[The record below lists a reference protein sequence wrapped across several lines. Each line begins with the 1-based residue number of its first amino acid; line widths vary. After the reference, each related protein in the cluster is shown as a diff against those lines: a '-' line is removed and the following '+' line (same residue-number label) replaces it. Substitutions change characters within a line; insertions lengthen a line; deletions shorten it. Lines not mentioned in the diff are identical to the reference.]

1 MNMTTTIQMKNKKDL
16 SGINNLKDLQREI
29 SRTRNIVKQDEAR
42 LKEIAKKMPEEAV
55 FAVANGVIHVAV
67 KKGVPSNIF
76 NLVRNGIG
84 LVININRQ
92 KKGVQGLISKGKELL
107 VYTALNRLLRVYQ
120 EKRNRAKLTS
130 EYKG

>member
-1 MNMTTTIQMKNKKDL
+1 MKDKKDL

-29 SRTRNIVKQDEAR
+29 SRTKMIVKQDEAR

-55 FAVANGVIHVAV
+55 FAAANGVIHIAV

-84 LVININRQ
+84 LFMNINRQ

-107 VYTALNRLLRVYQ
+107 VYTALNRLLKIYQ

-130 EYKG
+130 EYKD

>member
-1 MNMTTTIQMKNKKDL
+1 MKDKKDL

-29 SRTRNIVKQDEAR
+29 SRTKMIVKQDEAR

-55 FAVANGVIHVAV
+55 FAAANGVIHIAV

-84 LVININRQ
+84 LVMNINRQ

-107 VYTALNRLLRVYQ
+107 VYTALNRLLKIYQ

-130 EYKG
+130 EYKD